1 MNGRTRNRVIWA
13 LVILV
18 AVALW
23 ALVARVRM
31 HLVDEL
37 SFLGCVA
44 LAAAVLSALY
54 WWDVSA
60 ESETD
65 PPPNQIPNQS
75 PPENPT

>member
-1 MNGRTRNRVIWA
+1 
-13 LVILV
+13 
-18 AVALW
+18 
-23 ALVARVRM
+23 M